1 MVKYEKWQEPNVT
14 HDDRKK
20 LNSETPLYHSNEVPA
35 EGTDS
40 MGKNTVQNI
49 TNNTAKIQ
57 TTSRKQT
64 KKGRLLAHV
73 EVRRWYDNLARG
85 SGITAEVKLR
95 RLSWFCEQHEI
106 SPMQFAE
113 LGMKD
118 LKAATDLVQDN
129 VTWMEKENYAPG
141 YIAETVKGVKSWL
154 QHFDVQI
161 KRKIRIANIGA
172 TPTLENEKVPEPLE
186 LAELFN
192 RSDMRS
198 GAMMSLI
205 AKSGLRPEVLGN
217 YRGTD
222 GLRIKDLPDLAIVQ
236 GLATFMQTPPR
247 IVVRKNLSKAR
258 HEYFTFTTDIG
269 GKKLLAY
276 INSRTLAGESMS
288 PDTPVIAPET
298 WHENQRGNNNGKK
311 FLPTSRIE
319 EVIRNTMRPR
329 FSWRP
334 YLLRAFFDT
343 ELLISES
350 RGRIAHDFR
359 VFFMGHKGS
368 IEARYTTNKSILP
381 KALMDEMRE
390 SFKRSEEF
398 LDLEKSA
405 EDPLEKKRGQVK
417 ETVGKLSVEQL
428 AEVQMFVSNLADCKT
443 NSELS
448 FHVTQ
453 NN

>member
-1 MVKYEKWQEPNVT
+1 M
-14 HDDRKK
+14 
-20 LNSETPLYHSNEVPA
+20 ETR
-35 EGTDS
+35 
-40 MGKNTVQNI
+40 TVQKQI
-49 TNNTAKIQ
+49 DTAK
-57 TTSRKQT
+57 KQT
-64 KKGRLLAHV
+64 KKEKLLANI
-73 EVRRWYDNLARG
+73 EVRRWHDNLARG
-85 SGITAEVKLR
+85 SEITAETRLR
-95 RLSWFCEQHEI
+95 RLSWFCEQHNMTA
-106 SPMQFAE
+106 MQIAE
-113 LGMKD
+113 LGMRD
-118 LKAATDLVQDN
+118 LKTVTDLIQDN
-129 VTWMEKENYAPG
+129 VTWMEEKGYAPG

-161 KRKIRIANIGA
+161 KRKIKIANISS

-222 GLRIKDLPDLAIVQ
+222 GLKIRDLPDLAIVQ
-236 GLATFMQTPPR
+236 GLATFTQTPPR
-247 IVVRKNLSKAR
+247 IIVRRNLSKAR
-258 HEYFTFTTDIG
+258 HEYFTFITDIG

-276 INSRTLAGESMS
+276 INSRILDGESMS

-298 WHENQRGNNNGKK
+298 WHENQRRNNKGKK

-319 EVIRNTMRPR
+319 EVIRDTMRPR
-329 FSWRP
+329 FLWRP
-334 YLLRAFFDT
+334 YNLRAFFDT
-343 ELLISES
+343 QLLISEA
-350 RGRIAHDFR
+350 RGKIAHDFR

-405 EDPLEKKRGQVK
+405 EDPTEKKREQVK

-428 AEVQMFVSNLADCKT
+428 AEVQTFVRNLADCKT
-443 NSELS
+443 FSEL
-448 FHVTQ
+448 
-453 NN
+453 